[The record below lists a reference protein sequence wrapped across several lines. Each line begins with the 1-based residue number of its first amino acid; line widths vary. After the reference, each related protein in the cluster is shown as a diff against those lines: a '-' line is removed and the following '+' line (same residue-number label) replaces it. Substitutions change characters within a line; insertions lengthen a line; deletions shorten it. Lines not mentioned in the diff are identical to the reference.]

1 MTGYYLDG
9 SETGVKEI
17 LTAAGYNRRKNIS
30 FKTAESVEITG
41 NYWSEGHRTRYVGVG
56 LDCPWRSSEIPSIS
70 PFDVAPLIPRIV
82 VLRGMAI
89 VAVSEGAFHG
99 ATIYVHPEDSPKL
112 ITDSESKITEQ
123 ENIVLSY
130 VDHLKNTYGGRK
142 NIQFTEANRAT
153 KITQNEWTAAKNHL
167 IEIKLLRKNGSIT
180 PAGRNQATFT
190 VY

>member
-9 SETGVKEI
+9 SEPGVRDI

-30 FKTAESVEITG
+30 FKTAESVEIIG
-41 NYWSEGHRTRYVGVG
+41 NYWDGGHRTRYVGVE
-56 LDCPWRSSEIPSIS
+56 LNRPWQSSEIPSIYGAKF
-70 PFDVAPLIPRIV
+70 PPLP
-82 VLRGMAI
+82 LRPGMAI

-130 VDHLKNTYGGRK
+130 VAHLKNTYGGRK

>member
-9 SETGVKEI
+9 SEPGVKEI

-30 FKTAESVEITG
+30 FKTAESVEIIG
-41 NYWSEGHRTRYVGVG
+41 NYWDEGHRTRYVGVG
-56 LDCPWRSSEIPSIS
+56 LNRPWRSSEIPSINPLNGTKS
-70 PFDVAPLIPRIV
+70 PPLPIRPGMV
-82 VLRGMAI
+82 V
-89 VAVSEGAFHG
+89 VAVSEGAYHG

-112 ITDSESKITEQ
+112 ITDSNDKITEQ

-130 VDHLKNTYGGRK
+130 VARLKNTYGGRK
-142 NIQFTEANRAT
+142 NIQFVEANRAT
-153 KITQNEWTAAKNHL
+153 EITQSEWTVAKNHL

-190 VY
+190 VH

>member
-9 SETGVKEI
+9 NEPGVKEI

-30 FKTAESVEITG
+30 YKTAESVEIIG
-41 NYWSEGHRTRYVGVG
+41 NYWSEGHRPRYVGVG
-56 LDCPWRSSEIPSIS
+56 LDCPWQSIEIYGTKLT
-70 PFDVAPLIPRIV
+70 PLPIRP
-82 VLRGMAI
+82 GMAV
-89 VAVSEGAFHG
+89 VAVSEGVFHG
-99 ATIYVHPEDSPKL
+99 ATIYVHPEDGPKL

-130 VDHLKNTYGGRK
+130 VAHLKNTYGGRK

-190 VY
+190 VL